1 MVKSVRKGCERMAL
15 SNSQLAYVK
24 RIKEE
29 LNLAL
34 GTSKYTYT
42 QLQGLLESRYG
53 FKINKGTLRDL
64 FDVNSPNMNY
74 ACLITTCKFF
84 GFDFNEFLM
93 PDEIEEDNEYFSL
106 NAKYAKNKRSPGFYP
121 LIESLASVEDK
132 FTILRDDGYM
142 CDYKGY
148 IITPSDSNS
157 IDEFDLSMYKDSDGI
172 AHAKLVRQSKSNG
185 RTERFEFEGIPYHSK
200 AYQSVLIFL
209 TDTKANGEFYFLS
222 FGFQQYRNEEGLL
235 FRQGLAVTGKSLRSG
250 SMISQN
256 FILLSQDLAE
266 QNSVYIPGLLKSPAN
281 EFCVPVEIAH
291 NLAKQHP
298 EVEHL
303 LQTLADSINHTAENI
318 YIFNEDIILQLNRL
332 PLSTVDRIKALLL
345 LKGEAIIPDKNY
357 YVANSKYSGFAK
369 NYLLKNNS

>member
-1 MVKSVRKGCERMAL
+1 MVKSVRKGCEKMAL

-34 GTSKYTYT
+34 GASKYTYT

-74 ACLITTCKFF
+74 ACLITTYKFF

-157 IDEFDLSMYKDSDGI
+157 IDEFDDIG
-172 AHAKLVRQSKSNG
+172 V
-185 RTERFEFEGIPYHSK
+185 
-200 AYQSVLIFL
+200 
-209 TDTKANGEFYFLS
+209 
-222 FGFQQYRNEEGLL
+222 
-235 FRQGLAVTGKSLRSG
+235 KSLS
-250 SMISQN
+250 
-256 FILLSQDLAE
+256 
-266 QNSVYIPGLLKSPAN
+266 
-281 EFCVPVEIAH
+281 IA
-291 NLAKQHP
+291 P
-298 EVEHL
+298 
-303 LQTLADSINHTAENI
+303 
-318 YIFNEDIILQLNRL
+318 
-332 PLSTVDRIKALLL
+332 
-345 LKGEAIIPDKNY
+345 
-357 YVANSKYSGFAK
+357 
-369 NYLLKNNS
+369 

>member
-1 MVKSVRKGCERMAL
+1 MAL
-15 SNSQLAYVK
+15 SEHQIAYIK

-34 GTSKYTYT
+34 GSSKYTYT

-64 FDVNSPNMNY
+64 FNVNSTSMNY

-93 PDEIEEDNEYFSL
+93 PDEIEDKNEYFSL
-106 NAKYAKNKRSPGFYP
+106 NTKYEKNRKSIGFYP
-121 LIESLASVEDK
+121 LIESLTGVEDK

-142 CDYKGY
+142 CDFEGY

-157 IDEFDLSMYKDSDGI
+157 IDKFDLSMYKDADGI
-172 AHAKLVRQSKSNG
+172 AHAKLVRHSISN
-185 RTERFEFEGIPYHSK
+185 TKNEKFEFEGIPYHSK

-209 TDTKANGEFYFLS
+209 TDSKASGEFYFLS

-256 FILLSQDLAE
+256 FILLTHDLAE
-266 QNSVYIPGLLKSPAN
+266 QNRIYIPGLLKAPAN
-281 EFCVPVEIAH
+281 EFCVPVNTALE
-291 NLAKQHP
+291 LANQYP
-298 EVEHL
+298 EVRL
-303 LQTLADSINHTAENI
+303 LLETLANSVNHSAENI
-318 YIFNEDIILQLNRL
+318 YIFNEDVILKLSRI
-332 PLSTVDRIKALLL
+332 PLSLHERIKALLL

-357 YVANSKYSGFAK
+357 YVANSKFSGFAK
-369 NYLLKNNS
+369 NYLLVDKN

>member
-1 MVKSVRKGCERMAL
+1 MAL
-15 SNSQLAYVK
+15 SEHQIAYIK

-34 GTSKYTYT
+34 GASKYTYT

-64 FDVNSPNMNY
+64 FDTNSTNINY

-93 PDEIEEDNEYFSL
+93 PEDIEDKNEYFSL
-106 NAKYAKNKRSPGFYP
+106 SAKYEKSKKSPGFYP
-121 LIESLASVEDK
+121 LIESLAGVEDK

-142 CDYKGY
+142 CDFKGY
-148 IITPSDSNS
+148 IITPSDSNV
-157 IDEFDLSMYKDSDGI
+157 IDKFDLPMYKDTEGI
-172 AHAKLVRQSKSNG
+172 AHAKLVRQSISHNKN
-185 RTERFEFEGIPYHSK
+185 ERFEFEGIPYHSK

-209 TDTKANGEFYFLS
+209 TDTKVNGEFYFLS
-222 FGFQQYRNEEGLL
+222 FGFQQYRNKEGLL

-256 FILLSQDLAE
+256 FILLNHDLARE
-266 QNSVYIPGLLKSPAN
+266 NHVYIPGLLKSPAN
-281 EFCVPVEIAH
+281 EFCVPVNTAME
-291 NLAKQHP
+291 LANQYP
-298 EVEHL
+298 EVKRL
-303 LQTLADSINHTAENI
+303 LETLANSVNHTAENI
-318 YIFNEDIILQLNRL
+318 YIFNEDVILKLNRI
-332 PLSTVDRIKALLL
+332 PLSAYERIKALLL

-357 YVANSKYSGFAK
+357 YVANSKFSGFAK
-369 NYLLKNNS
+369 NYLLGDKS

>member
-1 MVKSVRKGCERMAL
+1 MMLKGCEKMGL
-15 SNSQLAYVK
+15 PNSQLAYIR

-34 GTSKYTYT
+34 GASKYTYT

-64 FDVNSPNMNY
+64 FDVNSTNMNY

-84 GFDFNEFLM
+84 GFDFNEFLV
-93 PDEIEEDNEYFSL
+93 PDEIADDNEYFSL
-106 NAKYAKNKRSPGFYP
+106 NAKYEKNRKSHGFYP
-121 LIESLASVEDK
+121 LLESLSGVEDK
-132 FTILRDDGYM
+132 FTILRDNGYM
-142 CDYKGY
+142 CDFKGY

-157 IDEFDLSMYKDSDGI
+157 IDEFDLSLYKDTDGI
-172 AHAKLVRQSKSNG
+172 AHAKLIRQSISN
-185 RTERFEFEGIPYHSK
+185 TKIERFEFEGIPYHSK

-209 TDTKANGEFYFLS
+209 TDVKANGEFYFLS

-256 FILLSQDLAE
+256 FILLNHDLSE
-266 QNSVYIPGLLKSPAN
+266 QNRAYIPGLLKSPAN
-281 EFCVPVEIAH
+281 EFCVPVNVAH
-291 NLAKQHP
+291 GLANQYP
-298 EVEHL
+298 EVSRL
-303 LQTLADSINHTAENI
+303 LETLADSVNHAAENI
-318 YIFNEDIILQLNRL
+318 YIFNEDVILKLNRI
-332 PLSTVDRIKALLL
+332 PLSANERIKALLL

-357 YVANSKYSGFAK
+357 YVANSKFSGFAK
-369 NYLLKNNS
+369 NYLLGNNNC